1 MLQAYQRL
9 DHTHGEI
16 VDSITLDQDTRK
28 KARIKGVTDNGADIG
43 IFMERGHP
51 LLVGEILKTE
61 CGLLIEIKGAAEP
74 VSTAIATD
82 WLTFS
87 KVCYHLGNRHT
98 SLQIGELWLRFKPD
112 HVLEALAEKYGLTL
126 DKTPA
131 IFEPESGAY
140 GSKSGHSHFHANTD
154 SISHEKHNHDKHSHE
169 KHSHDKHSHEHA
181 H

>member
-1 MLQAYQRL
+1 
-9 DHTHGEI
+9 
-16 VDSITLDQDTRK
+16 
-28 KARIKGVTDNGADIG
+28 
-43 IFMERGHP
+43 MERGHP
-51 LLVGEILKTE
+51 LLVGEILKTQ
-61 CGLLIEIKGAAEP
+61 CGLLIEIKGAAEE

-82 WLTFS
+82 WLSFS

-140 GSKSGHSHFHANTD
+140 GGKSGHSHSHASNND
-154 SISHEKHNHDKHSHE
+154 DDQHG
-169 KHSHDKHSHEHA
+169 HA
-181 H
+181 HAH

>member
-9 DHTHGEI
+9 DHTHSEI

-28 KARIKGVTDNGADIG
+28 KARIKGTTDNGLAIG

-51 LLVGEILKTE
+51 LSVGEILKTQ
-61 CGLLIEIKGAAEP
+61 CGLLIEIKGAAEE

-82 WLTFS
+82 WLSFS

-140 GSKSGHSHFHANTD
+140 GGKSGHSHSHASNND
-154 SISHEKHNHDKHSHE
+154 DDQHG
-169 KHSHDKHSHEHA
+169 HA
-181 H
+181 HAH